1 MRLKP
6 GREGIDCTRTRIQQH
21 ALGLA
26 ISAALATGISAVV
39 QAQDFPAVTQLSVLD
54 GSSGFKLDGEREGDL
69 SGAPVSDIGDVNGDG
84 IDDVIIAAYSADP
97 NGAQS
102 GRSYVVFG
110 SNHGFDPN
118 LQLSALDG
126 SNGFV
131 LDGENARDFSGGSVS
146 AAGDVNG
153 DGIDDLIIAARSA
166 DFNGGRS
173 GRSYVVFGRT
183 QGFDATLQLS
193 ALDGSNGF
201 KLDGEA
207 AYDSAGRS
215 VSAAGDVN
223 GDGIDDLIIGAPS
236 ADPNGGNSGRSY
248 VVFGRTASF
257 DGIVQLSALD
267 GSNGFK
273 LDGEATYDTAGRS
286 VSAAGDVNGDEID
299 DLLIGAPNADPNGER
314 SGRSYVVF
322 GRIEGFDAAIQ
333 LSALDGDNG
342 FKLDGEAAYDRAGYS
357 VSDAG
362 DVNGDGID
370 DLLIGNYDLDF
381 VAASSGRSY
390 VVFGDPEGFD
400 ATLQLSALDGVDG
413 FKLDGT
419 TGDYSGRSVSTAGDI
434 NGDGIDDLVI
444 GAAYAD
450 ANGISSG
457 RGYVVFGKTGAPVSP
472 LPLVFVDGTDG
483 FRLAGETIG
492 DRAGSSV
499 SAAGDVN
506 GDGVDDLIIGARRAD
521 PNGTN
526 SGRSYVVYGRVTGT
540 PVLDFDGM
548 KLIDFGSEFVG
559 TTGPVRTLSLSNPGT
574 GLVAIDSIDIGDTA
588 FEIIGGDCGALPIR
602 ISVGGSCTLQL
613 RFTPD
618 RAGPLSAEMRF
629 AGTSVTSPDSVVLAG
644 NGLAVPVVT
653 IMPDP
658 LEFGD
663 VALTSQVIET
673 LIVENT
679 GDGVLEPESVTIEG
693 ANTGDFSVE
702 INDCA
707 GNQLPGGAFCGI
719 DIGFSPGAPGVR
731 EATLRLESSAPSSP
745 HLVLLRG
752 SNDVLFFD
760 SFEAQ

>member
-1 MRLKP
+1 MRLNP
-6 GREGIDCTRTRIQQH
+6 GSQRIDCTLTSIHQH

-26 ISAALATGISAVV
+26 ISAALATGVSAGA
-39 QAQDFPAVTQLSVLD
+39 QAQDFPAVMQLSDLN
-54 GSSGFKLDGEREGDL
+54 GIAGFKLDGEGERDRSGD
-69 SGAPVSDIGDVNGDG
+69 SVSDIGDVNGDG
-84 IDDVIIAAYSADP
+84 IDDLIIGAAFADP
-97 NGAQS
+97 NGAES

-110 SNHGFDPN
+110 RNQGFDAT

-131 LDGENARDFSGGSVS
+131 VDGETTGDFSGWRVS

-153 DGIDDLIIAARSA
+153 DGTDDLIIGAPNA
-166 DFNGGRS
+166 DPNGAES
-173 GRSYVVFGRT
+173 GRSYVVFGQT
-183 QGFDATLQLS
+183 DGFDATLQLS

-207 AYDSAGRS
+207 AYDRAGRS
-215 VSAAGDVN
+215 VSDAGDVN

-236 ADPNGGNSGRSY
+236 SDPNGGNSGRSY
-248 VVFGRTASF
+248 VVFGRTAGF
-257 DGIVQLSALD
+257 DATLQLSALD

-273 LDGEATYDTAGRS
+273 LDGEATYSGAGRS
-286 VSAAGDVNGDEID
+286 VSAAGDVNGDGIG
-299 DLLIGAPNADPNGER
+299 DLVIGAPGAGPNGER

-322 GRIEGFDAAIQ
+322 GRTDGFDAALQ
-333 LSALDGDNG
+333 LSALDGSNG
-342 FKLDGEAAYDRAGYS
+342 FKLDGEAALNFAGRS

-362 DVNGDGID
+362 DVNGDGIN
-370 DLLIGNYDLDF
+370 DLLIGNYDLDLDT
-381 VAASSGRSY
+381 ASSGRSY

-444 GAAYAD
+444 DAEYAD
-450 ANGISSG
+450 PNGNNSG
-457 RGYVVFGKTGAPVSP
+457 RGYVVFGKIGEPVSP
-472 LPLVFVDGTDG
+472 LPLVSLDGTDG
-483 FRLAGETIG
+483 FRIAGEAGG

-506 GDGVDDLIIGARRAD
+506 GDGIDDLIIGARRAD
-521 PNGTN
+521 PNGAS
-526 SGRSYVVYGRVTGT
+526 SGRSYVVYGRVTGI
-540 PVLDFDGM
+540 PVLDFGGM
-548 KLIDFGSEFVG
+548 KLIDFGTEFVG
-559 TTGPVRTLSLSNPGT
+559 TAGPARTLTLSNRGT
-574 GLVAIDSIDIGDTA
+574 GLVEIDSIDVLDPA
-588 FEIIGGDCGALPIR
+588 FQMVGGDCGPLPIR
-602 ISVGGSCTLQL
+602 ITVGGNCVLQL
-613 RFTPD
+613 EFTPD
-618 RAGPLSAEMRF
+618 RAGPISAEMRF
-629 AGTSVTSPDSVVLAG
+629 VGTSVTSPDSVVLAG
-644 NGLAVPVVT
+644 NGLAAPVVT

-663 VALTSQVIET
+663 VALNGQVIET

-693 ANTGDFSVE
+693 ANAGDFSVE

-707 GNQLPGGAFCGI
+707 GTQLPGGAFCGI

-731 EATLRLESSAPSSP
+731 EAMLRLESSAPSSP
-745 HLVLLRG
+745 DSVLLRG
-752 SNDVLFFD
+752 SNDVVFFD
-760 SFEAQ
+760 GFEAH

>member
-1 MRLKP
+1 MRLNP
-6 GREGIDCTRTRIQQH
+6 GSQRIDCTRTSIHQH

-26 ISAALATGISAVV
+26 ISAALATGVSAGA
-39 QAQDFPAVTQLSVLD
+39 QAQDFPAVMQLSDLN
-54 GSSGFKLDGEREGDL
+54 GIAGFKLDGERERDRSGD
-69 SGAPVSDIGDVNGDG
+69 SVSDIGDVNGDG
-84 IDDVIIAAYSADP
+84 IDDLIIGAAFADP
-97 NGAQS
+97 NGAES

-110 SNHGFDPN
+110 RSQGFDAT

-131 LDGENARDFSGGSVS
+131 VDGETTGDFSGWRVS

-153 DGIDDLIIAARSA
+153 DGTDDLIIGAPNA
-166 DFNGGRS
+166 DPNGAES
-173 GRSYVVFGRT
+173 GRSYVVFGQT
-183 QGFDATLQLS
+183 DGFDATLQLS

-207 AYDSAGRS
+207 AYDRAGRS
-215 VSAAGDVN
+215 VSDAGDVN

-236 ADPNGGNSGRSY
+236 SDPNGGNSGRSY
-248 VVFGRTASF
+248 VVFGRTAGFDATLQLSALDGTNGF
-257 DGIVQLSALD
+257 KLDGEATYSGAGRSVSAAGDVNGDGIGDLVIGAPGAGPNGERSGRSYVVFGRTDGFDAALQLSALD

-273 LDGEATYDTAGRS
+273 LDGEAALNFAGR
-286 VSAAGDVNGDEID
+286 
-299 DLLIGAPNADPNGER
+299 
-314 SGRSYVVF
+314 
-322 GRIEGFDAAIQ
+322 
-333 LSALDGDNG
+333 
-342 FKLDGEAAYDRAGYS
+342 S

-362 DVNGDGID
+362 DVNGDGIN
-370 DLLIGNYDLDF
+370 DLLIGNYDLDLDT
-381 VAASSGRSY
+381 ASSGRSY

-444 GAAYAD
+444 DAEYAD
-450 ANGISSG
+450 PNGNNSG
-457 RGYVVFGKTGAPVSP
+457 RGYVVFGKIGEPVSP
-472 LPLVFVDGTDG
+472 LPLVSLDGTDG
-483 FRLAGETIG
+483 FRIAGEAGG

-506 GDGVDDLIIGARRAD
+506 GDGIDDLIIGARRAD
-521 PNGTN
+521 PNGAS
-526 SGRSYVVYGRVTGT
+526 SGRSYVVYGRVTGI
-540 PVLDFDGM
+540 PVLDFGGM
-548 KLIDFGSEFVG
+548 KLIDFGTEFVG
-559 TTGPVRTLSLSNPGT
+559 TAGPARTLTVSNRGT
-574 GLVAIDSIDIGDTA
+574 GLVEIDSIDVLDTA
-588 FEIIGGDCGALPIR
+588 FQMVGGDCGPLPIR
-602 ISVGGSCTLQL
+602 ITVGGNCVLQL
-613 RFTPD
+613 EFTPD
-618 RAGPLSAEMRF
+618 RAGPISAEMRF

-644 NGLAVPVVT
+644 NGLAAPVVT

-663 VALTSQVIET
+663 VALTGQVIET

-693 ANTGDFSVE
+693 ANADDFSVE

-707 GNQLPGGAFCGI
+707 GTQLAGGAFCGI

-745 HLVLLRG
+745 DSVLLRG
-752 SNDVLFFD
+752 SNDVLLFD
-760 SFEAQ
+760 GFEAH